1 VTSGERTG
9 TSAALAVVVS
19 IAFALL
25 AHFAVI
31 DGLTPTVGALLSLL
45 PVAILALW
53 ATRRAR
59 HRELVLTGA
68 GAAAI
73 ALWFGWGTLERN
85 FPSVFF
91 IEHAGSNLV
100 LAIVFGRTLVGLREP
115 LCTRFARLLHGT
127 LPPEVIRYTRQVTV
141 AWTVFFVTLFT
152 LSSILYLG
160 GFLTAWSLLANIASP
175 ILVGLM
181 FVVEYA
187 VRHRVLPEWERVGI
201 LGSIRAFSRHFGT
214 APVEAPR

>member
-1 VTSGERTG
+1 MSGERAQA
-9 TSAALAVVVS
+9 SVAIAVAVS

-45 PVAILALW
+45 PLAILGLW

-59 HRELVLTGA
+59 HRARVLAGA
-68 GAAAI
+68 GAIAI
-73 ALWFGWGTLERN
+73 GLWFGWGTLERN
-85 FPSVFF
+85 FPSLFF
-91 IEHAGSNLV
+91 VEHAGSNLA
-100 LAIVFGRTLVGLREP
+100 LAIVFGRTLLGSREP
-115 LCTRFARLLHGT
+115 LCTRFARMLHGA
-127 LPPEVIRYTRQVTV
+127 LPPEVLRYTRQVTV

-160 GFLTAWSLLANIASP
+160 KFLTAWSILANIASP
-175 ILVGLM
+175 ILVALM
-181 FVVEYA
+181 FGVEYA
-187 VRHRVLPEWERVGI
+187 IRHRVLPQWERVGI
-201 LGSIRAFSRHFGT
+201 LGSIRAFSRHFET